1 MAKRF
6 QTKVEKQAAR
16 ARTEAHLGGEKKRT
30 KGKAKAAAIKV
41 NGAALDLSGGENP
54 KAKAESIKLHFDEL
68 ARMQKKADS
77 GNASVRAQKALAK
90 KDHVDTNLLAKV
102 MKIADQDPRDAET
115 EFGEL
120 FRYLGICVPEVQLEM
135 FAAKNQT
142 REGAVFDD
150 AFRAGRDARKSAKDN
165 PYDAGTH
172 LHHIWADGYAA
183 GQRKNASLIGT
194 TAKVDS
200 LGPVSQH

>member
-102 MKIADQDPRDAET
+102 MKIADQEPNSASCFAISGSACQKSSSRCSPPRTRRARERCSTTLSAPDAT
-115 EFGEL
+115 QG
-120 FRYLGICVPEVQLEM
+120 RAPKTIRTTPARICITSGPTVTPP
-135 FAAKNQT
+135 
-142 REGAVFDD
+142 GS
-150 AFRAGRDARKSAKDN
+150 ARTQA
-165 PYDAGTH
+165 
-172 LHHIWADGYAA
+172 
-183 GQRKNASLIGT
+183 
-194 TAKVDS
+194 
-200 LGPVSQH
+200 